1 MARFSLN
8 IYGENDEITKMFQT
22 EHVRWGLLLT
32 ALELQEKVENETPE
46 EQIKAINKFVLE
58 LFPGITEEDLR
69 NADGRDVING
79 FAQVG
84 KMANQLNGKNG

>member
-46 EQIKAINKFVLE
+46 EQIKAINKIVLE

-69 NADGRDVING
+69 NADGRDVINV

>member
-22 EHVRWGLLLT
+22 EHVRWGLRLT

-46 EQIKAINKFVLE
+46 EQIKGINKFVLE

-69 NADGRDVING
+69 NADGRDVINV

>member
-32 ALELQEKVENETPE
+32 ALELQEKVENETHE

-69 NADGRDVING
+69 NADGRDVINV

>member
-46 EQIKAINKFVLE
+46 EQIKAITKLVLE

-69 NADGRDVING
+69 NADGRDVINV

>member
-46 EQIKAINKFVLE
+46 EQIKGINKFVLE

-69 NADGRDVING
+69 NADGRDVINV